1 MLPGHLLEERPK
13 CLLGLQLAS
22 MPVHPHPCLPRQ
34 ILRHYRLSRSISLP
48 QRPNI
53 GHLVLH
59 GHVRIQRLHLLHA
72 LAVLLHPRIM
82 IPTSSSCSIQAPPPP
97 ALPLPCASTSLLLC
111 CVLSFSRSLSFG
123 VCMHPHASIQAVN
136 CTGMQLASRRWHR
149 VNIRVGRVRLD
160 AGGEH
165 IQVLRK

>member
-1 MLPGHLLEERPK
+1 MP
-13 CLLGLQLAS
+13 LGS
-22 MPVHPHPCLPRQ
+22 STCVMPLHPHPCFPRQ
-34 ILRHYRLSRSISLP
+34 LLRRCRLSRSISLP

-59 GHVRIQRLHLLHA
+59 GHMRIQRLHLLHA
-72 LAVLLHPRIM
+72 LAALLHSRIM
-82 IPTSSSCSIQAPPPP
+82 IPTSSSCSIQAPPLP
-97 ALPLPCASTSLLLC
+97 ALPLPCTSTSLLLC

-123 VCMHPHASIQAVN
+123 VCILPHAFIHAVN